1 MENYSFFKYIKIKEK
16 EIKKKIKKKIKYL
29 KNQIGG
35 INTIDFTNIQMEVL
49 KLKTKIDSIQST
61 KVNTVIDPLNDLKP
75 LFNSINS
82 SIQRL
87 ENKLRNNTEEQKRHK
102 ILNKIK
108 NLEITTNSSLDDYT
122 TIDTNFKSSYID
134 EQINFGQYDIIIKE
148 VIDGC
153 EKTIEAIKK
162 NIKNLGNNLIKN
174 EEIYTI
180 IAIFTQKIKKYE
192 KFLNTFQDLENT
204 LNNIIKEIEEIFTV
218 KIDKTT
224 MCEIPDDDIIFNEDK
239 INDKSKILNTKN
251 EAFKIATTSNEIDT
265 LLSGDFLK
273 SQTTNYNEKSCIV
286 EYHKKWKKRTQKYK
300 SYLIEKY
307 NNRFINQQE
316 PYKNPIINHQE
327 PYKKPII
334 NQQDVPN
341 ISLKIIDNN
350 NKANIFQL
358 IEELTKYEQLVRKIK
373 KIHITLNQCIT
384 LYNIRYSQFYNFQKY
399 IVNYVSLKIINKN
412 YNHIQYIS
420 KNDISFF
427 DSLLTDLVKILDKFN
442 HYSKL
447 NNDDYKVL
455 NQCHIKWFYGKHYFM
470 IKILQNFFYELHKFW
485 NDKQK
490 KEINTDNKY
499 WTLDKYIKT
508 DKYNSKYFLLFN
520 IFKDILM
527 EYYMKLH

>member
-180 IAIFTQKIKKYE
+180 IAIFTQKN
-192 KFLNTFQDLENT
+192 LLLRQL
-204 LNNIIKEIEEIFTV
+204 TV
-218 KIDKTT
+218 KI
-224 MCEIPDDDIIFNEDK
+224 I
-239 INDKSKILNTKN
+239 KN
-251 EAFKIATTSNEIDT
+251 LFK
-265 LLSGDFLK
+265 
-273 SQTTNYNEKSCIV
+273 
-286 EYHKKWKKRTQKYK
+286 
-300 SYLIEKY
+300 
-307 NNRFINQQE
+307 
-316 PYKNPIINHQE
+316 
-327 PYKKPII
+327 
-334 NQQDVPN
+334 N
-341 ISLKIIDNN
+341 I
-350 NKANIFQL
+350 Q
-358 IEELTKYEQLVRKIK
+358 
-373 KIHITLNQCIT
+373 IT
-384 LYNIRYSQFYNFQKY
+384 
-399 IVNYVSLKIINKN
+399 
-412 YNHIQYIS
+412 
-420 KNDISFF
+420 
-427 DSLLTDLVKILDKFN
+427 
-442 HYSKL
+442 
-447 NNDDYKVL
+447 
-455 NQCHIKWFYGKHYFM
+455 
-470 IKILQNFFYELHKFW
+470 
-485 NDKQK
+485 
-490 KEINTDNKY
+490 
-499 WTLDKYIKT
+499 
-508 DKYNSKYFLLFN
+508 
-520 IFKDILM
+520 
-527 EYYMKLH
+527 